1 LKLDFEKAY
10 NKVNWKLIF
19 DCLEKRGFRMKWG
32 NWIKQVITG
41 GTVSVKLNNSV
52 GPYIKSFKGVRQ
64 GDPLSPILFNI
75 VADCLTR
82 IIIKA
87 QQNGLFTGLI
97 SHIIPHGVAICNMQM
112 TQLFA

>member
-1 LKLDFEKAY
+1 
-10 NKVNWKLIF
+10 
-19 DCLEKRGFRMKWG
+19 
-32 NWIKQVITG
+32 VITG
-41 GTVSVKLNNSV
+41 GIVSVKLNNCV

-87 QQNGLFTGLI
+87 QQNDLFTGLI
-97 SHIIPHGVAICNMQM
+97 SHIIPHGVAICNVGI
-112 TQLFA
+112 